1 MKKILFRGAGPALV
15 TPFKSDGSVDYDA
28 YVRLVRRQVEGGA
41 DFLVALATS
50 AEAPVLSAE
59 EKLKL
64 LALTRENAGGLPI
77 IVGAGSNSIPGTKAN
92 MELLKDADAWL
103 IVVPFYNKPTQEG
116 MFLYYKEICSLTD
129 KPVIIYNVPG
139 RTGANMLPETAL
151 RLAREVPGI
160 TGTKE
165 ASGKFDQIKA
175 IIDGAPK
182 GFAVLSGDDDMTY
195 DIIAAGGHGVVSV
208 AQNVLPEPVA
218 EMTRLA
224 LEGKL
229 AEAAKLNE
237 RLQPLFKGCFVES
250 NPIPA
255 KAALAQMGL
264 CTKTMRLPLTAA
276 TDKTESTISEIL
288 SQWK

>member
-1 MKKILFRGAGPALV
+1 MKKILFSGAGPALV

-28 YVRLVRRQVEGGA
+28 YVRLVKRQVDGRA

-77 IVGAGSNSIPGTKAN
+77 IVGAGSNSIPGTISN

-116 MFLYYKEICSLTD
+116 MFLYYKAICEATD

-160 TGTKE
+160 AGTKE

-195 DIIAAGGHGVVSV
+195 DIIAAGGSECPPEARDRNGPHGSRRTPCRSK
-208 AQNVLPEPVA
+208 AYERASSGSLQRMLRRIQPYPGEGGA
-218 EMTRLA
+218 RTTRA
-224 LEGKL
+224 LHQDY
-229 AEAAKLNE
+229 ASATYS
-237 RLQPLFKGCFVES
+237 S
-250 NPIPA
+250 NRQDRRNH
-255 KAALAQMGL
+255 L
-264 CTKTMRLPLTAA
+264 
-276 TDKTESTISEIL
+276 
-288 SQWK
+288 

>member
-15 TPFKSDGSVDYDA
+15 TPFKTDGTVDYEA
-28 YVRLVRRQVEGGA
+28 YAALVRRQVEGGA
-41 DFLVALATS
+41 DFLIALATS

-64 LALTRENAGGLPI
+64 LALTRENAAGLPI

-116 MFLYYKEICSLTD
+116 MFLYYKAVCELTD

-160 TGTKE
+160 AGTKE
-165 ASGKFDQIKA
+165 ASGKFDQIKT
-175 IIDGAPK
+175 IIDGAPE

-208 AQNVLPEPVA
+208 AQNVLPKPVA
-218 EMTRLA
+218 EMVHLA
-224 LEGKL
+224 LEGKMD
-229 AEAAKLNE
+229 EAAALNA
-237 RLQPLFKGCFVES
+237 RLQALFKGCFVES

-255 KAALAQMGL
+255 KAALSQLGL
-264 CTKTMRLPLTAA
+264 CSKTMRLPLTDA
-276 TDKTESTISEIL
+276 TASTEATIKEIL

>member
-15 TPFKSDGSVDYDA
+15 TPFKNDGSVDYDA

-59 EKLKL
+59 EKIKL

-77 IVGAGSNSIPGTKAN
+77 IVGAGSNSVPGTKAN
-92 MELLKDADAWL
+92 MDLLKDADAWL

-116 MFLYYKEICSLTD
+116 MYLYYKEICSLTD

-160 TGTKE
+160 VGTKE
-165 ASGKFDQIKA
+165 ASGKFEQIKA
-175 IIDGAPK
+175 IIDGAPE
-182 GFAVLSGDDDMTY
+182 GFSVLSGDDDMTY

-208 AQNVLPEPVA
+208 AQNVLPKPVA
-218 EMTRLA
+218 EMTHLA
-224 LEGKL
+224 LEGRL
-229 AEAAKLNE
+229 DEASKLNE

-264 CTKTMRLPLTAA
+264 CTKTMRLPLTPA
-276 TDKTESTISEIL
+276 TEATESTIKEIL
-288 SQWK
+288 SQWN

>member
-15 TPFKSDGSVDYDA
+15 TPFKPDGSVDYDA
-28 YVRLVRRQVEGGA
+28 YERLVRRQVEGGA

-64 LALTRENAGGLPI
+64 LALTRKNAAGLPI

-116 MFLYYKEICSLTD
+116 MFLYYKAICESTD

-160 TGTKE
+160 VGTKE
-165 ASGKFDQIKA
+165 ASGKFDQIKQ
-175 IIDGAPK
+175 IIDGAPE
-182 GFAVLSGDDDMTY
+182 GFSILSGDDDMTY

-208 AQNVLPEPVA
+208 AQNVLPKPVA
-218 EMTRLA
+218 EMTHLA
-224 LEGKL
+224 LEGRL
-229 AEAAKLNE
+229 SEAAALNA

-255 KAALAQMGL
+255 KAALAQLGL
-264 CTKTMRLPLTAA
+264 CSKTMRLPLTDA
-276 TDKTESTISEIL
+276 TPATENTIQEIL
-288 SQWK
+288 NQWK

>member
-15 TPFKSDGSVDYDA
+15 TPFKSDGTVDYEA
-28 YVRLVRRQVEGGA
+28 YVSLVLRQVAGGA

-59 EKLKL
+59 EKLRL

-77 IVGAGSNSIPGTKAN
+77 IVGAGSNSVPGTKAN

-116 MFLYYKEICSLTD
+116 MYLYYKEICSLTD

-160 TGTKE
+160 AGTKE
-165 ASGKFDQIKA
+165 ASGKFEQIKA
-175 IIDGAPK
+175 IIDGAPE

-218 EMTRLA
+218 EMTHLA

-229 AEAAKLNE
+229 TEAAALNV

-276 TDKTESTISEIL
+276 TEATECTIKEIL

>member
-15 TPFKSDGSVDYDA
+15 TPFKSDGSVDYEA
-28 YVRLVRRQVEGGA
+28 YAALVRRQVEGGA

-64 LALTRENAGGLPI
+64 LALTRENAAGLPI

-116 MFLYYKEICSLTD
+116 MFLYYKAICELTD

-160 TGTKE
+160 AGTKE

-175 IIDGAPK
+175 IIDGAPE
-182 GFAVLSGDDDMTY
+182 GFSILSGDDDMTY

-208 AQNVLPEPVA
+208 AQNVLPKPVA
-218 EMTRLA
+218 EMVHLALDGKMDEAAALNTRLQA
-224 LEGKL
+224 
-229 AEAAKLNE
+229 
-237 RLQPLFKGCFVES
+237 LFKGCFIES

-255 KAALAQMGL
+255 KAALSQLGL
-264 CTKTMRLPLTAA
+264 CSKTMRLPLTDA
-276 TDKTESTISEIL
+276 TASTEATIKEIL

>member
-15 TPFKSDGSVDYDA
+15 TPFKSDGTVDYEA
-28 YVRLVRRQVEGGA
+28 YVSHVRRQVAGGA

-59 EKLKL
+59 EKLSL

-77 IVGAGSNSIPGTKAN
+77 IVGAGSNSVPGTKAN

-116 MFLYYKEICSLTD
+116 MYLYYKEICSLTD

-160 TGTKE
+160 AGTKE
-165 ASGKFDQIKA
+165 ASGKFEQIKA
-175 IIDGAPK
+175 IIDGAPE

-218 EMTRLA
+218 EMTHLA

-229 AEAAKLNE
+229 AEAAALNA

-276 TDKTESTISEIL
+276 TEATECTIKEIL

>member
-160 TGTKE
+160 AGTKE

-175 IIDGAPK
+175 IIDGAPE
-182 GFAVLSGDDDMTY
+182 GFSVLSGDDDMTY

>member
-160 TGTKE
+160 AGTKE

-175 IIDGAPK
+175 IIDGAPE

-218 EMTRLA
+218 EMTHLA

>member
-1 MKKILFRGAGPALV
+1 MKKILFKGAGPALV
-15 TPFKSDGSVDYDA
+15 TPFKSDGSVDYEA

-64 LALTRENAGGLPI
+64 LALTRENAAGLPI

-116 MFLYYKEICSLTD
+116 MYLYYKEICSLTD

-160 TGTKE
+160 VGTKE
-165 ASGKFDQIKA
+165 ASGKFEQIKA
-175 IIDGAPK
+175 IIDGAPE
-182 GFAVLSGDDDMTY
+182 GFSILSGDDDMTF

-208 AQNVLPEPVA
+208 AQNVLPRPVA
-218 EMTRLA
+218 EMTHLA

-229 AEAAKLNE
+229 DEAAALNA

-255 KAALAQMGL
+255 KAALAQMGF

-276 TDKTESTISEIL
+276 TSATESTIKEIL

>member
-15 TPFKSDGSVDYDA
+15 TPFKNDGSVDYDA

-59 EKLKL
+59 EKIKL

-77 IVGAGSNSIPGTKAN
+77 IVGAGSNSVPGTKAN
-92 MELLKDADAWL
+92 MDLLKDADAWL

-116 MFLYYKEICSLTD
+116 MYLYYKEICSLTD

-160 TGTKE
+160 VGTKE
-165 ASGKFDQIKA
+165 ASGKFEQIKA
-175 IIDGAPK
+175 IIDGAPE
-182 GFAVLSGDDDMTY
+182 GFSVLSGDDDMTY

-208 AQNVLPEPVA
+208 AQNVLPKPVA
-218 EMTRLA
+218 EMTHLA
-224 LEGKL
+224 LEGRL
-229 AEAAKLNE
+229 DEASKLNE

-264 CTKTMRLPLTAA
+264 CTKTMRLPLTPA
-276 TDKTESTISEIL
+276 TEATESTIKEIL

>member
-15 TPFKSDGSVDYDA
+15 TPFKSDGSVDYEA
-28 YVRLVRRQVEGGA
+28 YARLVKRQVEGGA

-64 LALTRENAGGLPI
+64 LALTRENAAGLPI

-116 MFLYYKEICSLTD
+116 MYLYYKEICSLTD

-160 TGTKE
+160 VGTKE
-165 ASGKFDQIKA
+165 ASGKFEQIKA
-175 IIDGAPK
+175 IIDDAPE

-208 AQNVLPEPVA
+208 AQNVLPKPVA
-218 EMTRLA
+218 DMTHLA
-224 LEGKL
+224 LEGRL
-229 AEAAKLNE
+229 DEAAALNAK
-237 RLQPLFKGCFVES
+237 LQPLFKGCFVES

-255 KAALAQMGL
+255 KAALAQLGL

-276 TDKTESTISEIL
+276 TEATESTIKEIL
-288 SQWK
+288 NQWK

>member
-15 TPFKSDGSVDYDA
+15 TPFKNDGSVDYDA
-28 YVRLVRRQVEGGA
+28 YVRLVRRQVEGGS

-59 EKLKL
+59 EKIKL

-77 IVGAGSNSIPGTKAN
+77 IVGSGSNSVPGTKAN
-92 MELLKDADAWL
+92 MDLLKDADAWL

-116 MFLYYKEICSLTD
+116 MYLYYKEICSLTD

-160 TGTKE
+160 VGTKE
-165 ASGKFDQIKA
+165 ASGKFEQIKA
-175 IIDGAPK
+175 IIDGAPE
-182 GFAVLSGDDDMTY
+182 GFSVLSGDDDMTY

-218 EMTRLA
+218 EMTHLA
-224 LEGKL
+224 LEGRL
-229 AEAAKLNE
+229 DEASKLNE

-264 CTKTMRLPLTAA
+264 CTKTMRLPLTPA
-276 TDKTESTISEIL
+276 TEATESTIKEIL

>member
-15 TPFKSDGSVDYDA
+15 TPFKSDGSVDYEA
-28 YVRLVRRQVEGGA
+28 YAALVRRQVEGGA
-41 DFLVALATS
+41 DFLIALATS

-64 LALTRENAGGLPI
+64 LALTRENAAGLPI

-116 MFLYYKEICSLTD
+116 MFLYYKAICELTD

-160 TGTKE
+160 AGTKE

-175 IIDGAPK
+175 IIDGAPE
-182 GFAVLSGDDDMTY
+182 GFSILSGDDDMTY

-208 AQNVLPEPVA
+208 AQNVLPKPVA
-218 EMTRLA
+218 EMVHLA
-224 LEGKL
+224 LEGKM
-229 AEAAKLNE
+229 AEAAELNT
-237 RLQPLFKGCFVES
+237 RLQALFKGCFVES

-255 KAALAQMGL
+255 KAALSQLGL
-264 CTKTMRLPLTAA
+264 CSKTMRLPLTDA
-276 TDKTESTISEIL
+276 TASTEATIKEIL

>member
-15 TPFKSDGSVDYDA
+15 TPFKSDGSVDYEA
-28 YVRLVRRQVEGGA
+28 YAALVRRQVEGGA
-41 DFLVALATS
+41 DFLIALATS

-64 LALTRENAGGLPI
+64 LALTRENAAGLPI

-116 MFLYYKEICSLTD
+116 MFLYYKAICELTD

-160 TGTKE
+160 AGTKE

-175 IIDGAPK
+175 IIDGAPE
-182 GFAVLSGDDDMTY
+182 GFSILSGDDDMTY

-208 AQNVLPEPVA
+208 AQNVLPKPVA
-218 EMTRLA
+218 EMVHLA
-224 LEGKL
+224 LEGKMD
-229 AEAAKLNE
+229 EAAALNT
-237 RLQPLFKGCFVES
+237 RLQALFKGCFVES

-255 KAALAQMGL
+255 KAALSQLGL
-264 CTKTMRLPLTAA
+264 CSKTMRLPLTDA
-276 TDKTESTISEIL
+276 TASTEATIKEIL

>member
-1 MKKILFRGAGPALV
+1 MKDLFLRGAGPALV
-15 TPFKSDGSVDYDA
+15 TPFKCDGSVDYDA
-28 YVRLVRRQVEGGA
+28 YVRLVKRQVEGGA

-64 LALTRENAGGLPI
+64 LALTRENAAGLPI

-116 MFLYYKEICSLTD
+116 MFLYYKAICELTD

-160 TGTKE
+160 AGTKE

-175 IIDGAPK
+175 IIDGAPE
-182 GFAVLSGDDDMTY
+182 GFSVLSGDDDMTY

-208 AQNVLPEPVA
+208 AQNVLPKPVA
-218 EMTRLA
+218 EMVHLALDGKMDEAAALNTRLQA
-224 LEGKL
+224 
-229 AEAAKLNE
+229 
-237 RLQPLFKGCFVES
+237 LFKGCFVES

-255 KAALAQMGL
+255 KAALSQLGL
-264 CTKTMRLPLTAA
+264 CSKTMRLPLTDA
-276 TDKTESTISEIL
+276 TASTEATIKEIL

>member
-28 YVRLVRRQVEGGA
+28 YVRLVKRQVTGGA

-59 EKLKL
+59 EKLRL
-64 LALTRENAGGLPI
+64 LALTRENAGGLPV

-116 MFLYYKEICSLTD
+116 MYLYYKEICSLTD

-160 TGTKE
+160 AGTKE
-165 ASGKFDQIKA
+165 ASGKFEQIKA
-175 IIDGAPK
+175 IIDGAPE
-182 GFAVLSGDDDMTY
+182 GFSVLSGDDDMTF

-218 EMTRLA
+218 EMTHLA
-224 LEGKL
+224 LEGRL
-229 AEAAKLNE
+229 DEARKLNE

-276 TDKTESTISEIL
+276 TDATESTVKEIL

>member
-1 MKKILFRGAGPALV
+1 MKKILFKGAGPALV
-15 TPFKSDGSVDYDA
+15 TPFKSDGSVDYEA

-64 LALTRENAGGLPI
+64 LALTRENAAGLPI

-116 MFLYYKEICSLTD
+116 MYLYYKEICSLTD

-160 TGTKE
+160 VGTKE
-165 ASGKFDQIKA
+165 ASGKFEQIKA
-175 IIDGAPK
+175 IIDGAPE
-182 GFAVLSGDDDMTY
+182 GFSILSGDDDMTY

-208 AQNVLPEPVA
+208 AQNVLPGPVA
-218 EMTRLA
+218 KMTHLA

-229 AEAAKLNE
+229 NEAAALNAK
-237 RLQPLFKGCFVES
+237 LQPLFKGCFVES

-255 KAALAQMGL
+255 KAALAQLGL
-264 CTKTMRLPLTAA
+264 CTKSMRLPLTPA
-276 TDKTESTISEIL
+276 TDATENTISEIL
-288 SQWK
+288 NQWK

>member
-1 MKKILFRGAGPALV
+1 MKKILFKGAGPALV
-15 TPFKSDGSVDYDA
+15 TPFKSDGSVDYEA

-64 LALTRENAGGLPI
+64 LALTRENAAGLPI

-92 MELLKDADAWL
+92 MDLLKDADAWL

-160 TGTKE
+160 VGTKE
-165 ASGKFDQIKA
+165 ASGKFEQIKA
-175 IIDGAPK
+175 IIDGAPE
-182 GFAVLSGDDDMTY
+182 GFSVLSGDDDMTY

-218 EMTRLA
+218 KMTHLA

-229 AEAAKLNE
+229 DEAAALNAK
-237 RLQPLFKGCFVES
+237 LQPLFKGCFVES

-255 KAALAQMGL
+255 KAALAQLGL
-264 CTKTMRLPLTAA
+264 CTKSMRLPLTPA
-276 TDKTESTISEIL
+276 TDATENTISEIL
-288 SQWK
+288 NQWK

>member
-15 TPFKSDGSVDYDA
+15 TPFKSDGSVDYEA
-28 YVRLVRRQVEGGA
+28 YARLVKRQVEGGA

-64 LALTRENAGGLPI
+64 LALTRENAAGLPI

-103 IVVPFYNKPTQEG
+103 IVVPFYNKPTQAG
-116 MFLYYKEICSLTD
+116 MYLYYKEICSLTD

-160 TGTKE
+160 VGTKE
-165 ASGKFDQIKA
+165 ASGKFEQIKA
-175 IIDGAPK
+175 IIDGAPE

-208 AQNVLPEPVA
+208 AQNVLPKPVA
-218 EMTRLA
+218 DMTHLA
-224 LEGKL
+224 LEGRL
-229 AEAAKLNE
+229 DEAAALNAK
-237 RLQPLFKGCFVES
+237 LQPLFKGCFVES

-255 KAALAQMGL
+255 KAALAQLGL

-276 TDKTESTISEIL
+276 TEATESTIKEIL
-288 SQWK
+288 NQWK

>member
-15 TPFKSDGSVDYDA
+15 TPFKSDGSVDYEA
-28 YVRLVRRQVEGGA
+28 YARLVKRQVEGGA

-64 LALTRENAGGLPI
+64 LALTRENAAGLPI

-116 MFLYYKEICSLTD
+116 MYLYYKEICSLTD

-160 TGTKE
+160 VGTKE
-165 ASGKFDQIKA
+165 ASGKFEQIKA
-175 IIDGAPK
+175 IIDGAPE

-208 AQNVLPEPVA
+208 AQNVLPKPVA
-218 EMTRLA
+218 DMTHLA
-224 LEGKL
+224 LEGRL
-229 AEAAKLNE
+229 DEAAALNAK
-237 RLQPLFKGCFVES
+237 LQPLFKGCFVES

-255 KAALAQMGL
+255 KAALAQLGL

-276 TDKTESTISEIL
+276 TEATESTIKEIL
-288 SQWK
+288 NQWK

>member
-15 TPFKSDGSVDYDA
+15 TPFKSDGSVDYEA
-28 YVRLVRRQVEGGA
+28 YARLVKRQVEGGA

-64 LALTRENAGGLPI
+64 LALTRQNAAGLPI

-116 MFLYYKEICSLTD
+116 MYLYYKEICSLTD

-151 RLAREVPGI
+151 RLAREMLGI
-160 TGTKE
+160 VGTKE
-165 ASGKFDQIKA
+165 ASGKFEQIKA
-175 IIDGAPK
+175 IIDDAPE

-208 AQNVLPEPVA
+208 AQNVLPKPVA
-218 EMTRLA
+218 DMTHLA
-224 LEGKL
+224 LEGRL
-229 AEAAKLNE
+229 DEAAALNAK
-237 RLQPLFKGCFVES
+237 LQPLFKGCFVES

-255 KAALAQMGL
+255 KAALAQLGL

-276 TDKTESTISEIL
+276 TEATESTIKEIL
-288 SQWK
+288 NQWK

>member
-15 TPFKSDGSVDYDA
+15 TPFKSDGSVDYEA
-28 YVRLVRRQVEGGA
+28 YAALVRRQVEGGA
-41 DFLVALATS
+41 DFLIALATS

-64 LALTRENAGGLPI
+64 LALTRKNAAGLPI

-116 MFLYYKEICSLTD
+116 MFLYYKAICELTD

-160 TGTKE
+160 AGTKE

-175 IIDGAPK
+175 IIDGAPE
-182 GFAVLSGDDDMTY
+182 GFSVLSGDDDMTY

-208 AQNVLPEPVA
+208 AQNVLPKPVA
-218 EMTRLA
+218 EMVHLA
-224 LEGKL
+224 LEGKMD
-229 AEAAKLNE
+229 EAAALNT
-237 RLQPLFKGCFVES
+237 RLQALFKGCFVES

-255 KAALAQMGL
+255 KAALSQLGL
-264 CTKTMRLPLTAA
+264 CSKTMRLPLTDA
-276 TDKTESTISEIL
+276 TASTEATIKEIL

>member
-1 MKKILFRGAGPALV
+1 MKKILLRGAGPALV
-15 TPFKSDGSVDYDA
+15 TPFKSDGSVDYEA
-28 YVRLVRRQVEGGA
+28 YARLVKRQVEGGA

-64 LALTRENAGGLPI
+64 LALTRENAADLPI

-116 MFLYYKEICSLTD
+116 MYLYYKEICSLTD

-160 TGTKE
+160 VGTKE
-165 ASGKFDQIKA
+165 ASGKFEQIKA
-175 IIDGAPK
+175 IIDCAPE

-208 AQNVLPEPVA
+208 AQNVLPKPVA
-218 EMTRLA
+218 DMTHLA
-224 LEGKL
+224 LEGRL
-229 AEAAKLNE
+229 DEAAALNAK
-237 RLQPLFKGCFVES
+237 LQPLFKGCFVES

-255 KAALAQMGL
+255 KAALAQLGL

-276 TDKTESTISEIL
+276 TEATESTIKEIL
-288 SQWK
+288 NQWK

>member
-1 MKKILFRGAGPALV
+1 MKKKLFRGAGPALV
-15 TPFKSDGSVDYDA
+15 TPFKPDGSVDYDA
-28 YVRLVRRQVEGGA
+28 YVRLVKRQVEGGA

-64 LALTRENAGGLPI
+64 LALTRQNAAGLPI
-77 IVGAGSNSIPGTKAN
+77 IVGAGSNSVPGTKAN

-116 MFLYYKEICSLTD
+116 MYLYYKAVCSLTD

-160 TGTKE
+160 VGTKE

-175 IIDGAPK
+175 IIDGAPE
-182 GFAVLSGDDDMTY
+182 GFSILSGDDDMTY

-208 AQNVLPEPVA
+208 AQNVLPKPVA
-218 EMTRLA
+218 DMTHLA

-229 AEAAKLNE
+229 EEAAALNSK
-237 RLQPLFKGCFVES
+237 LQPLFKGCFVES

-255 KAALAQMGL
+255 KAALSQLGL
-264 CTKTMRLPLTAA
+264 CSKTMRLPLTDA
-276 TDKTESTISEIL
+276 TPATENTLSEIL
-288 SQWK
+288 NQWK

>member
-160 TGTKE
+160 VGTKE
-165 ASGKFDQIKA
+165 ASGKFEQIKA
-175 IIDGAPK
+175 IIDGAPE
-182 GFAVLSGDDDMTY
+182 GFSVLSGDDDMTY

-218 EMTRLA
+218 EMTHLA
-224 LEGKL
+224 LKGRL
-229 AEAAKLNE
+229 DEASKLNE

-264 CTKTMRLPLTAA
+264 CTKAMRLPLTPA
-276 TDKTESTISEIL
+276 TEATESTIKEIL

>member
-15 TPFKSDGSVDYDA
+15 TPFKSDGSVDYEA
-28 YVRLVRRQVEGGA
+28 YAALVRRQVEGGA
-41 DFLVALATS
+41 DFLIALATS

-64 LALTRENAGGLPI
+64 LALTRENAAGLPI

-116 MFLYYKEICSLTD
+116 MFLYYKAICELTD

-160 TGTKE
+160 AGTKE

-175 IIDGAPK
+175 IIDGAPE
-182 GFAVLSGDDDMTY
+182 GFSILSGDDDMTY

-208 AQNVLPEPVA
+208 AQNVLPKPVT
-218 EMTRLA
+218 EMVHLA

-229 AEAAKLNE
+229 DEAAALNT
-237 RLQPLFKGCFVES
+237 RLQALFKGCFVES

-255 KAALAQMGL
+255 KAALSQLGL
-264 CTKTMRLPLTAA
+264 CSKTMRLPLTDA
-276 TDKTESTISEIL
+276 TASTEATIKEIL

>member
-1 MKKILFRGAGPALV
+1 MKKIFFRGAGPALV
-15 TPFKSDGSVDYDA
+15 TPFKSDGSVDYEA
-28 YVRLVRRQVEGGA
+28 YASLVRRQVEGGA

-59 EKLKL
+59 EKLRL
-64 LALTRENAGGLPI
+64 LALTRENAAGLPV

-116 MFLYYKEICSLTD
+116 MFLYYKAICELTD

-160 TGTKE
+160 AGTKE
-165 ASGKFDQIKA
+165 ASGKFEQIKA
-175 IIDGAPK
+175 IIDGAPE
-182 GFAVLSGDDDMTY
+182 GFSILSGDDDMTY
-195 DIIAAGGHGVVSV
+195 DIIAAGGDGVVSV
-208 AQNVLPEPVA
+208 AQNVLPKPVA
-218 EMTRLA
+218 EMVHLA
-224 LEGKL
+224 LEGKM
-229 AEAAKLNE
+229 AEAADLNA
-237 RLQPLFKGCFVES
+237 RLQALFKGCFVES

-255 KAALAQMGL
+255 KAALSQLGL
-264 CTKTMRLPLTAA
+264 CSKTMRLPLTDA
-276 TDKTESTISEIL
+276 TASTEATIKEIL

>member
-28 YVRLVRRQVEGGA
+28 YAALVRRQVEGGA
-41 DFLVALATS
+41 DFLIALATS

-59 EKLKL
+59 EKLRL
-64 LALTRENAGGLPI
+64 LALTRENAAGLPI

-116 MFLYYKEICSLTD
+116 MFLYYKAICELTD

-160 TGTKE
+160 AGTKE

-175 IIDGAPK
+175 IIDGAPE
-182 GFAVLSGDDDMTY
+182 GFSILSGDDDMTY

-208 AQNVLPEPVA
+208 AQNVLPKPVT
-218 EMTRLA
+218 EMVHLA

-229 AEAAKLNE
+229 DEAAALNT
-237 RLQPLFKGCFVES
+237 RLQALFKGCFVES

-255 KAALAQMGL
+255 KAALSQLGL
-264 CTKTMRLPLTAA
+264 CSKTMRLPLTDA
-276 TDKTESTISEIL
+276 TASTEATIKEIL

>member
-1 MKKILFRGAGPALV
+1 MKKILLRGAGPALV
-15 TPFKSDGSVDYDA
+15 TPFKADGSVDYDA

-64 LALTRENAGGLPI
+64 LALTRENAAGLPI

-116 MFLYYKEICSLTD
+116 MYLYYKEICSLTD

-160 TGTKE
+160 VGTKE
-165 ASGKFDQIKA
+165 ASGKFEQIKA
-175 IIDGAPK
+175 IIDGAPE

-208 AQNVLPEPVA
+208 AQNVLPKPVA
-218 EMTRLA
+218 DMTHLA
-224 LEGKL
+224 LEGRL
-229 AEAAKLNE
+229 DEAAALNAK
-237 RLQPLFKGCFVES
+237 LQPLFKGCFVES

-255 KAALAQMGL
+255 KAALAQLGL
-264 CTKTMRLPLTAA
+264 CTKTMRLPLTSA
-276 TDKTESTISEIL
+276 TEATESTIKEIL
-288 SQWK
+288 NQWK

>member
-15 TPFKSDGSVDYDA
+15 TPFNSDGSVDYDA
-28 YVRLVRRQVEGGA
+28 YVRLVRRQVEGGS

-77 IVGAGSNSIPGTKAN
+77 IVGAGSNSVPGTKAN
-92 MELLKDADAWL
+92 MDLLKDADAWL

-116 MFLYYKEICSLTD
+116 MYLYYKEICSLTD

-160 TGTKE
+160 VGTKE
-165 ASGKFDQIKA
+165 ASGKFEQIKA
-175 IIDGAPK
+175 IIDGAPE
-182 GFAVLSGDDDMTY
+182 GFSVLSGDDDMTY

-218 EMTRLA
+218 EMTHLA
-224 LEGKL
+224 LEGRL
-229 AEAAKLNE
+229 DEARKLNE

-264 CTKTMRLPLTAA
+264 CTKTMRLPLTPA
-276 TDKTESTISEIL
+276 TEATESTIKEIF

>member
-15 TPFKSDGSVDYDA
+15 TPFKSDGSVDYEA
-28 YVRLVRRQVEGGA
+28 YAALVRRQVEGGA
-41 DFLVALATS
+41 DFLIALATS

-64 LALTRENAGGLPI
+64 LALTRENAAGLPI

-116 MFLYYKEICSLTD
+116 MFLYYKAICELTD

-160 TGTKE
+160 AGTKE

-175 IIDGAPK
+175 IIDGAPE
-182 GFAVLSGDDDMTY
+182 GFSILSGDDDMTY

-208 AQNVLPEPVA
+208 AQNVLPKPVA
-218 EMTRLA
+218 EMVHLALDGKMDEAAALNTRLQA
-224 LEGKL
+224 
-229 AEAAKLNE
+229 
-237 RLQPLFKGCFVES
+237 LFKGCFIES

-255 KAALAQMGL
+255 KAALSQLGL
-264 CTKTMRLPLTAA
+264 CSKTMRLPLTDA
-276 TDKTESTISEIL
+276 TASTEATIKEIL

>member
-28 YVRLVRRQVEGGA
+28 YVRLVKRQVTGGA

-59 EKLKL
+59 EKLRL
-64 LALTRENAGGLPI
+64 LALTRENAGGLPV

-116 MFLYYKEICSLTD
+116 MYLYYKEICSLTD

-160 TGTKE
+160 AGTKE
-165 ASGKFDQIKA
+165 ASGKFEQIKA
-175 IIDGAPK
+175 IIDGAPE
-182 GFAVLSGDDDMTY
+182 GFSVLSGDDDMTF

-208 AQNVLPEPVA
+208 AQNVLPKPVA
-218 EMTRLA
+218 EMTHLA
-224 LEGKL
+224 LEGRL
-229 AEAAKLNE
+229 DEARKLNE

-276 TDKTESTISEIL
+276 TEATESTVKEIL

>member
-15 TPFKSDGSVDYDA
+15 TPFKSDGSVDYEA
-28 YVRLVRRQVEGGA
+28 YARLVKRQVEGGA

-64 LALTRENAGGLPI
+64 LALTRENAAGLPI

-116 MFLYYKEICSLTD
+116 MYLYYKEICSLTD

-151 RLAREVPGI
+151 RLAREMLGI
-160 TGTKE
+160 VGTKE
-165 ASGKFDQIKA
+165 ASGKFEQIKA
-175 IIDGAPK
+175 IIDDAPE

-208 AQNVLPEPVA
+208 AQNVLPKPVA
-218 EMTRLA
+218 DMTHLA
-224 LEGKL
+224 LEGRL
-229 AEAAKLNE
+229 DEAAALNAK
-237 RLQPLFKGCFVES
+237 LQPLFKGCFVES

-255 KAALAQMGL
+255 KAALAQLGL

-276 TDKTESTISEIL
+276 TEATESTIKEIL
-288 SQWK
+288 NQWK

>member
-15 TPFKSDGSVDYDA
+15 TPFKADGSVDYDA

-64 LALTRENAGGLPI
+64 LALTRQNAAGLPI

-116 MFLYYKEICSLTD
+116 MYLYYKEICSLTD

-160 TGTKE
+160 VGTKE
-165 ASGKFDQIKA
+165 ASGKFEQIKA
-175 IIDGAPK
+175 IIDGAPE
-182 GFAVLSGDDDMTY
+182 GFSILSGDDDMTY

-208 AQNVLPEPVA
+208 AQNVLPKPVVD
-218 EMTRLA
+218 MTHLA
-224 LEGKL
+224 LEGRL
-229 AEAAKLNE
+229 NEAAALNAK
-237 RLQPLFKGCFVES
+237 LQPLFKGCFVES

-255 KAALAQMGL
+255 KAALAQLGL
-264 CTKTMRLPLTAA
+264 CTKTMRLPLTPA
-276 TDKTESTISEIL
+276 TDATENTISEIL
-288 SQWK
+288 NQWK

>member
-15 TPFKSDGSVDYDA
+15 TPFKSDGSVDYEA
-28 YVRLVRRQVEGGA
+28 YAALVRRQVEGGA

-50 AEAPVLSAE
+50 AEAPVLCAE

-116 MFLYYKEICSLTD
+116 MFLYYKAICELTD

-160 TGTKE
+160 AGTKE

-175 IIDGAPK
+175 IIDGAPE
-182 GFAVLSGDDDMTY
+182 GFSVLSGDDDMTY
-195 DIIAAGGHGVVSV
+195 DIIAAGGDGVVSV
-208 AQNVLPEPVA
+208 AQNVLPKPVT
-218 EMTRLA
+218 EMVHLA

-229 AEAAKLNE
+229 DEAATLNS
-237 RLQPLFKGCFVES
+237 RLQSLFKGCFVES

-255 KAALAQMGL
+255 KAALSQLGL
-264 CTKTMRLPLTAA
+264 CSKTMRLPLTDA
-276 TDKTESTISEIL
+276 TASTEATIKEIL

>member
-1 MKKILFRGAGPALV
+1 MKTILFRGAGPALV
-15 TPFKSDGSVDYDA
+15 TPFKSDGSVDYEA
-28 YVRLVRRQVEGGA
+28 YARLVKRQVEGGA

-64 LALTRENAGGLPI
+64 LALTRENAAGLPI
-77 IVGAGSNSIPGTKAN
+77 IVGAGSNSTPGTKAN

-116 MFLYYKEICSLTD
+116 MYLYYKEICSLTD

-160 TGTKE
+160 VGTKE
-165 ASGKFDQIKA
+165 ASGKFEQIKA
-175 IIDGAPK
+175 IIDDAPE

-208 AQNVLPEPVA
+208 AQNVLPKPVA
-218 EMTRLA
+218 DMTHLA
-224 LEGKL
+224 LEGRL
-229 AEAAKLNE
+229 DEAAALNAK
-237 RLQPLFKGCFVES
+237 LQPLFKGCFVES

-255 KAALAQMGL
+255 KAALAQLGL

-276 TDKTESTISEIL
+276 TEATESTIKEIL
-288 SQWK
+288 NQWK

>member
-15 TPFKSDGSVDYDA
+15 TPFNSDGSVDYEA
-28 YVRLVRRQVEGGA
+28 YARLVKRQVEGGA

-64 LALTRENAGGLPI
+64 LALTRQNAAGLPI
-77 IVGAGSNSIPGTKAN
+77 IVGAGSNSVPGTKAN

-116 MFLYYKEICSLTD
+116 MYLYYKEICSLTD

-160 TGTKE
+160 VGTKE
-165 ASGKFDQIKA
+165 ASGKFEQIKA
-175 IIDGAPK
+175 IIDGAPE

-208 AQNVLPEPVA
+208 AQNVLPKPVA
-218 EMTRLA
+218 DMTHLA
-224 LEGKL
+224 LEGRL
-229 AEAAKLNE
+229 DEAAALNAK
-237 RLQPLFKGCFVES
+237 LQPLFKGCFVES

-255 KAALAQMGL
+255 KAALAQLGL

-276 TDKTESTISEIL
+276 TEATESTIKEIL
-288 SQWK
+288 NQWK

>member
-15 TPFKSDGSVDYDA
+15 TPFKSDGSVDYEA
-28 YVRLVRRQVEGGA
+28 YARLVKRQVEGGA

-64 LALTRENAGGLPI
+64 LALTRENAAGLPI

-116 MFLYYKEICSLTD
+116 MYLYYKEICSLTD

-160 TGTKE
+160 VGTKE
-165 ASGKFDQIKA
+165 ASGKFEQIKA
-175 IIDGAPK
+175 IIDGAPE
-182 GFAVLSGDDDMTY
+182 GFSILSGDDDMTF

-208 AQNVLPEPVA
+208 AQNVLPEPVS
-218 EMTRLA
+218 EMTHLV
-224 LEGKL
+224 LEGRL
-229 AEAAKLNE
+229 DEASKLNE

-264 CTKTMRLPLTAA
+264 CSKTMRLPLTAA
-276 TDKTESTISEIL
+276 TAATESTIKEIL